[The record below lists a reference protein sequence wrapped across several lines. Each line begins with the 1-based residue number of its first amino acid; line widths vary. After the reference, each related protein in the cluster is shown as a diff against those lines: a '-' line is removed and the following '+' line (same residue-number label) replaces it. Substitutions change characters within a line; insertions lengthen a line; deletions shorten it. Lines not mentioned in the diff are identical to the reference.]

1 MRIQKHFS
9 AETAS
14 MGSQALYKAQ
24 SHSQI
29 FNGLKE
35 SKLKILTKVLKTVNR
50 KFVKL
55 IMRPFEF

>member
-35 SKLKILTKVLKTVNR
+35 SKLKILTKVLKTV
-50 KFVKL
+50 KTVKL
-55 IMRPFEF
+55 MMRPFEF